1 MNGVSMEIAASLINV
16 LKVKSLTTEVIT
28 SNNLLTLKAFTC
40 NNYSLRKKCPYSE
53 LFWSSFSRIRTEYR
67 DIQSISLHIQSKCGE
82 MVTRIT
88 ANTNT
93 FRGTVRFHKIYRPAN

>member
-1 MNGVSMEIAASLINV
+1 MEIAASLINV

-53 LFWSSFSRIRTEYR
+53 LFWSSFSHIRTEYR
-67 DIQSISLHIQSKCGE
+67 EIQSICPYSVQMWENGDQNNSEYKHFSRNC
-82 MVTRIT
+82 
-88 ANTNT
+88 T
-93 FRGTVRFHKIYRPAN
+93 FLQNYRPAN